1 MINLFKSH
9 KAHAVTVKVIQRQAT
24 KLRLSE
30 WRADMALC
38 NRASKL
44 METPDMQLA
53 ISVLNNEHPAF
64 VVIDPGTSLQDRA
77 VYQARC
83 EGYTLALANLEA
95 LARHQKITEMPEAD
109 FATEEVERQ

>member
-1 MINLFKSH
+1 MKLFH
-9 KAHAVTVKVIQRQAT
+9 KAHAVTIRIIQRQAT

-30 WRADMALC
+30 WMADKALCSRADKIL
-38 NRASKL
+38 ASPDVQL
-44 METPDMQLA
+44 MV
-53 ISVLNNEHPAF
+53 SVLHNEHPAF

-95 LARHQKITEMPEAD
+95 LARHQKISELPESE
-109 FATEEVERQ
+109 FVLEEQSR

>member
-24 KLRLSE
+24 KLRLHE
-30 WRADMALC
+30 WRADLSLC
-38 NRASKL
+38 NQASKL
-44 METPDMQLA
+44 MNVPEMQLMV
-53 ISVLNNEHPAF
+53 SVLHNEHPAF

-95 LARHQKITEMPEAD
+95 LARHQKMVDAPEAD
-109 FATEEVERQ
+109 FAPEETIRD

>member
-1 MINLFKSH
+1 MNWFFKTH
-9 KAHAVTVKVIQRQAT
+9 KAHAVTVQVIQRQAT

-30 WRADMALC
+30 WMADKALC
-38 NRASKL
+38 NKASKL
-44 METPDMQLA
+44 LDNPDVQLM
-53 ISVLNNEHPAF
+53 ISVLHNEHPAF

-95 LARHQKITEMPEAD
+95 LARHQRMLEAPEAE
-109 FATEEVERQ
+109 FAPEEVERQ